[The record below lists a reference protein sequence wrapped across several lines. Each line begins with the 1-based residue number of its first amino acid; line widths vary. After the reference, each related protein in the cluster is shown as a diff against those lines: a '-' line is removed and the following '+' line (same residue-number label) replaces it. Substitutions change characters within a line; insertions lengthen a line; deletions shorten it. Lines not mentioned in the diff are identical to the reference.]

1 MYSANTHMDER
12 NSEQVGVLDRQLS
25 WVQRMLERTKG
36 DRWIWLI
43 IIMLSMISIMAVY
56 SATGAIAYKKG
67 VAVEKYLLFKHII
80 FVLMGIGMI
89 YIAHLLDYKYYA
101 GISKILMIITLPLLL
116 YTLAFG
122 SQINGASR
130 WVQVPVIGLTF
141 QTSDLAKL
149 ALITFLARMLTK
161 KQENIK
167 DVKNSFIPIMGS
179 VCVVFVL
186 IALANLSTALM
197 LFGVSILLLII
208 GRISIKQ
215 IAFVCAGGVVL
226 LMFVVFLGPRRE
238 TYKSRINTFM
248 HPELQS
254 SDKTF
259 QSDHSK
265 IALATGGLFGK
276 GPGNSTERNFL
287 PHPYSDFIF
296 AIIIEEYGTV
306 GGLGIVVLY
315 LVLLYRCVRI
325 VVRSPK
331 AFGALLAAGLS
342 FSLTIQAFANMAVA
356 VGLGPVTGVPLPLVS
371 MGGTSMI
378 FTSIA
383 FGIILSVS
391 RDVEEHS
398 TKKEEKVIVGTIP
411 AMG

>member
-1 MYSANTHMDER
+1 MIAINKL
-12 NSEQVGVLDRQLS
+12 LDK
-25 WVQRMLERTKG
+25 TKG

-43 IIMLSMISIMAVY
+43 IILLSMISILTVY
-56 SATGAIAYKKG
+56 SATGTYAYKTGKT
-67 VAVEKYLLFKHII
+67 VEKILLTKHLI
-80 FVLMGIGMI
+80 FVVMGIGMI

-101 GISKILMIITLPLLL
+101 GISKVLMIITIPLLF
-116 YTLAFG
+116 YTAIFG
-122 SQINGASR
+122 ANINDASR
-130 WVQVPVIGLTF
+130 WVKIPVIGLTF
-141 QTSDLAKL
+141 QTSDLAKI
-149 ALITFLARMLTK
+149 ALITFLARMLTR

-167 DVKNSFIPIMGS
+167 DVKKAFIPIMGS
-179 VCVVFVL
+179 VCAVFVL
-186 IALANLSTALM
+186 IAWANLSTALM

-215 IAFVCAGGVVL
+215 IAMVCAGGTVL
-226 LMFVVFLGPRRE
+226 LLFIVFLGPRAA
-238 TYKSRINTFM
+238 TYKSRVNSFL
-248 HPELQS
+248 HPELQHA
-254 SDKTF
+254 DKTY
-259 QSDHSK
+259 QADQSK
-265 IALATGGLFGK
+265 IALATGGVFGK
-276 GPGNSTERNFL
+276 GPGNSTQRNFL

-296 AIIIEEYGTV
+296 AIIVEEYGLIGAITV
-306 GGLGIVVLY
+306 ILLY

-325 VVRSPK
+325 VTQSPK

-391 RDVEEHS
+391 RDVEEQGS
-398 TKKEEKVIVGTIP
+398 KKVIVGEIP
-411 AMG
+411 AMA

>member
-1 MYSANTHMDER
+1 MFNVNA
-12 NSEQVGVLDRQLS
+12 L
-25 WVQRMLERTKG
+25 LERTKG
-36 DRWIWLI
+36 DRWIWI
-43 IIMLSMISIMAVY
+43 IIMLLSMISIMVVY

-67 VAVEKYLLFKHII
+67 ISVEKYLLFKHVI
-80 FVLMGIGMI
+80 FVILGVVMI

-101 GISKILMIITLPLLL
+101 GISKILMIITIPLLL

-122 SQINGASR
+122 QTLNDASR
-130 WVQVPVIGLTF
+130 WVKIPVINLTF

-149 ALITFLARMLTK
+149 ALITFLARMLTR

-167 DVKNSFIPIMGS
+167 DVKKAFLPIMGS
-179 VCVVFVL
+179 VCVVFIL

-215 IAFVCAGGVVL
+215 ILTVCAGGLVL
-226 LMFVVFLGPRRE
+226 LLFVVFLGPRRE
-238 TYKSRINTFM
+238 TYKSRIESFL
-248 HPELQS
+248 HPELQH
-254 SDKTF
+254 SDKTY

-265 IALATGGLFGK
+265 IALATGGVLGK

-306 GGLGIVVLY
+306 GGLVVIILY
-315 LVLLYRCVRI
+315 LTLLYRCVLI
-325 VVRSPK
+325 VNRSPK

-391 RDVEEHS
+391 RDVEEKS
-398 TKKEEKVIVGTIP
+398 SSVKKEEKIIVGEIP

>member
-1 MYSANTHMDER
+1 MFAINKL
-12 NSEQVGVLDRQLS
+12 LDK
-25 WVQRMLERTKG
+25 TKG

-43 IIMLSMISIMAVY
+43 IILLSMISILTVY
-56 SATGAIAYKKG
+56 SATGTYAYKTGKT
-67 VAVEKYLLFKHII
+67 VEKILLTKHLI
-80 FVLMGIGMI
+80 FVVMGIGMI

-101 GISKILMIITLPLLL
+101 GISKVLMIITIPLLF
-116 YTLAFG
+116 YTAIFG
-122 SQINGASR
+122 ANINDASR
-130 WVQVPVIGLTF
+130 WVKIPVIGLTF
-141 QTSDLAKL
+141 QTSDLAKI

-167 DVKNSFIPIMGS
+167 DVKKAFIPIMGS

-186 IALANLSTALM
+186 IAWANLSTALM

-215 IAFVCAGGVVL
+215 IAMVCAGGAVL
-226 LMFVVFLGPRRE
+226 LLFIVFLGPRAA
-238 TYKSRINTFM
+238 TYKSRVNSFL
-248 HPELQS
+248 HPELQH
-254 SDKTF
+254 SDKTY
-259 QSDHSK
+259 QADQSK
-265 IALATGGLFGK
+265 IALATGGVFGK
-276 GPGNSTERNFL
+276 GPGNSTQRNFL

-296 AIIIEEYGTV
+296 AIIVEEYGLIGAMSV
-306 GGLGIVVLY
+306 IVLY
-315 LVLLYRCVRI
+315 LFLLYRCVRI
-325 VVRSPK
+325 VTQSPK

-391 RDVEEHS
+391 RDVEEQGS
-398 TKKEEKVIVGTIP
+398 KKVIVGEIP
-411 AMG
+411 AMA